1 MSNKITDRIELLA
14 TLESCPRHLPVMQA
28 CTYADGQACECRQRA
43 TSWYWPV
50 LIGLGMV
57 ASIVGYF
64 FLFVG
69 LGVVFLFAVIVVAAV
84 LANRGG

>member
-1 MSNKITDRIELLA
+1 MLLF
-14 TLESCPRHLPVMQA
+14 L
-28 CTYADGQACECRQRA
+28 
-43 TSWYWPV
+43 
-50 LIGLGMV
+50 LILAVIAAVYGLGMV